1 MSEERKVGE
10 NFDSQAAGDIF
21 DKLKNVEGKI
31 KPKKEEGKLKNVS
44 HVMNEANYLK
54 DLGEFDEAIELYRQ
68 VIFTLPDS
76 QKAYEALIEIY
87 QKQGDAESERD
98 ILKKAINNCSKND
111 HFKKRLSEIE

>member
-10 NFDSQAAGDIF
+10 NFDSQVAEEIF

-31 KPKKEEGKLKNVS
+31 KPKKDEGKLKNVS
-44 HVMNEANYLK
+44 HIMNEANYLM
-54 DLGEFDEAIELYRQ
+54 DLGKFDEAIELYNQ

-87 QKQGDAESERD
+87 QKQGDVEGEMV
-98 ILKKAINNCSKND
+98 ILKKAISNCSKND
-111 HFKKRLSEIE
+111 HFKKRLNEMK